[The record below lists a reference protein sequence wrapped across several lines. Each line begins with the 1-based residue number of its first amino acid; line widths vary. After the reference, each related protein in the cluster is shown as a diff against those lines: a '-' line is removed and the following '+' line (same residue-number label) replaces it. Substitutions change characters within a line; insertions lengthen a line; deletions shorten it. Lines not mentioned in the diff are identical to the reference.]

1 MVGHGGRSKVT
12 QKEENWIIIV
22 KNTFNMEKK
31 QEDNELLKEMCTQYN
46 VSFEKMQKLLATIKE
61 YQFKDRRTGVYE
73 ALKEIIKSDLKSV
86 SHEV

>member
-1 MVGHGGRSKVT
+1 
-12 QKEENWIIIV
+12 
-22 KNTFNMEKK
+22 MEKK

-86 SHEV
+86 NHEV

>member
-1 MVGHGGRSKVT
+1 
-12 QKEENWIIIV
+12 
-22 KNTFNMEKK
+22 MEKK

-46 VSFEKMQKLLATIKE
+46 VSFEKMEKLLATIKE

-86 SHEV
+86 SHEIQ